1 MNETFLNILAA
12 ILYIGERNGEQLC
25 YNSETR
31 QICRVLSHEGGV
43 FTLLPTAGADAPTSY
58 FNEGSLI
65 FRADISERSAKI
77 GKITAINGLT
87 TGEQQIDNGA
97 TTATIMEAQRIENSP
112 TTAQQRN
119 NNGSA
124 TEAQRQY
131 IGFGTVNL
139 PRVSCLYA
147 GELAVVLADIEAAL
161 DKIFFATN
169 KEATIKKYIA
179 RYDNIKKMAAAGN
192 LYECKLALKSLQGT
206 IEKQKAMQKG
216 VDKMERKAILKK
228 RILNGLIIFVFAA
241 AAAVVYFRPSQ
252 WIKNDDTAAASPTP
266 PALMAATVHTA
277 AGSPFDLAVSEFEK
291 ETGKKIYPGG
301 RACLQSTAARLG
313 LTTKQQIKELIK
325 QNVK

>member
-12 ILYIGERNGEQLC
+12 ILYIGEQNGQKLC
-25 YNSETR
+25 YNAETR

-77 GKITAINGLT
+77 GKLTANNGLT
-87 TGEQQIDNGA
+87 MGDNR
-97 TTATIMEAQRIENSP
+97 IM
-112 TTAQQRN
+112 
-119 NNGSA
+119 NGSA
-124 TEAQRQY
+124 TATTTAAQQIENSSTTASQRNSNGTATEQQRQY

-139 PRVSCLYA
+139 QRVSQLYA
-147 GELAVVLADIEAAL
+147 GELAVVVADIEATL
-161 DKIFFATN
+161 DRIFYATN

-179 RYDNIKKMAAAGN
+179 RWDNIKKMAAAGN

-206 IEKQKAMQKG
+206 VEKQKAMQKG
-216 VDKMERKAILKK
+216 VDKMERKLILKK
-228 RILNGLIIFVFAA
+228 RLVNGLIIFVFAA
-241 AAAVVYFRPSQ
+241 AALVYFRPWQ
-252 WIKNDDTAAASPTP
+252 WIKTDDTAAASPTP
-266 PALMAATVHTA
+266 PELIAATVRTA
-277 AGSPFDLAVSEFEK
+277 AASPFELAVAEFEK
-291 ETGKKIYPGG
+291 ETGKKIYPAG

-313 LTTKQQIKELIK
+313 LTTTKQIKELIK